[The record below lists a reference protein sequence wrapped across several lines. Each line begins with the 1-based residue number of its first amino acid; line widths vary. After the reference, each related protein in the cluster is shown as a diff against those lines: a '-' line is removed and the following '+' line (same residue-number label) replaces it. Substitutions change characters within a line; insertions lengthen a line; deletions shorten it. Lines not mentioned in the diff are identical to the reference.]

1 MKSRILEKG
10 TELFF
15 RYGVKT
21 VTMDAIASELGISKK
36 TIYQHFPDKDSM
48 VYEVV
53 QTFIELDSA
62 KWDELDRLYPNVVEK
77 IFKSFEMMKDMLTQ
91 MNPRLLFEIQK
102 YFPSA
107 HSLFKQHGEKCI
119 HKNLI
124 ADFKKGAQFGYFR
137 NDIDFEL
144 LARLRMAEVDLAFNP
159 DFYPTNKLSLY
170 ETQFT
175 LMDIF
180 MRGILTEKGL
190 TLYTSYQNNLKSWSA

>member
-53 QTFIELDSA
+53 QSFVAEDVK
-62 KWDELDRLYPNVVEK
+62 KWEELDRRYSNVVEK
-77 IFKSFEMMKDMLTQ
+77 MFKSFEMVKDMLVQ

-102 YFPSA
+102 FFPA
-107 HSLFKQHGEKCI
+107 AFEVFQQHGEKYI
-119 HKNLI
+119 NQNLI

-137 NDIDFEL
+137 NDVDFEL
-144 LARLRMAEVDLAFNP
+144 LARLRMAEVNLVFNP
-159 DFYPTNKLSLY
+159 DFYPKNKLSLY
-170 ETQFT
+170 ETQLT

-190 TLYTSYQNNLKSWSA
+190 TLYTSYQNNLKS

>member
-1 MKSRILEKG
+1 MKSRILIKG

-21 VTMDAIASELGISKK
+21 VTMDAIANELGISKK

-53 QTFIELDSA
+53 KTFTEHDLA
-62 KWDELDRLYPNVVEK
+62 KWKELDRLYSNVIEK
-77 IFKSFEMMKDMLTQ
+77 MFKSFEMTKDLISQ
-91 MNPRLLFEIQK
+91 MNPRLLYEIQK
-102 YFPSA
+102 YFPNA
-107 HSLFKQHGEKCI
+107 FTLFIEHSEKCI
-119 HKNLI
+119 NENLI

-144 LARLRMAEVDLAFNP
+144 LARLRMAEVNLAFNP
-159 DFYPTNKLSLY
+159 DFYPNNKLPLF
-170 ETQFT
+170 ETQ
-175 LMDIF
+175 LVLLDIF

-190 TLYTSYQNNLKSWSA
+190 TLYTSYQNNLSL

>member
-1 MKSRILEKG
+1 MGQQMKSRILHKG

-21 VTMDAIASELGISKK
+21 VTMDSIATELGISKK

-53 QTFIELDSA
+53 KGFIEQDVA
-62 KWDELDRLYPNVVEK
+62 KWAELDRLYSNVIEK
-77 IFKSFEMMKDMLTQ
+77 MFKSFEMTKDLLTQ

-102 YFPSA
+102 YFLKA
-107 HSLFKQHGEKCI
+107 FQLFTEHGEKCI
-119 HKNLI
+119 HENLI

-137 NDIDFEL
+137 NDIDLEL
-144 LARLRMAEVDLAFNP
+144 LARLRMAEVNLAFNP
-159 DFYPTNKLSLY
+159 DFYPNNKLPLF
-170 ETQFT
+170 ETQ
-175 LMDIF
+175 LVMLDIF

-190 TLYTSYQNNLKSWSA
+190 TLYTSYQNNLK

>member
-1 MKSRILEKG
+1 MKSRILIKG

-21 VTMDAIASELGISKK
+21 VTMDAIANELGISKK

-53 QTFIELDSA
+53 KMFTEEDLA
-62 KWDELDRLYPNVVEK
+62 KWKELDRLYSNVIEK
-77 IFKSFEMMKDMLTQ
+77 MFKSFEMTKDLITQ
-91 MNPRLLFEIQK
+91 MNPRLLYEIQK
-102 YFPSA
+102 YFPNA
-107 HSLFKQHGEKCI
+107 FTLFVEHSEKCI
-119 HKNLI
+119 NENLI

-159 DFYPTNKLSLY
+159 NFYPNNKLSLY
-170 ETQFT
+170 DTQLT

-190 TLYTSYQNNLKSWSA
+190 TLYTSYQNNLKS

>member
-1 MKSRILEKG
+1 MKLRILEKG
-10 TELFF
+10 TQLFF
-15 RYGVKT
+15 RYGVKS
-21 VTMDAIASELGISKK
+21 VTMDAIAADLGISKK

-48 VYEVV
+48 VLEVV
-53 QTFIELDSA
+53 QGFIEQDSL
-62 KWDELDRLYPNVVEK
+62 KWDELDRLYSNVIEK
-77 IFKSFEMMKDMLTQ
+77 MFKSFDMVKDMITQ

-102 YFPSA
+102 YFPKA
-107 HSLFKQHGEKCI
+107 YQLFKDHGEKCI

-137 NDIDFEL
+137 SDVDFEL

-159 DFYPTNKLSLY
+159 DFYPNNKLSLY
-170 ETQFT
+170 ETQLT

-190 TLYTSYQNNLKSWSA
+190 TLYNSYQNNLKS

>member
-10 TELFF
+10 TQLFF
-15 RYGVKT
+15 RYGVKS

-53 QTFIELDSA
+53 QAFIVQDDL
-62 KWDELDRLYPNVVEK
+62 KWDELDRLYPNVIEK
-77 IFKSFEMMKDMLTQ
+77 IFQSFEMTKDLFTQ
-91 MNPRLLFEIQK
+91 MNPRLLYEIQK
-102 YFPSA
+102 YFPNA
-107 HSLFKQHGEKCI
+107 YQLFAEHGEKCI

-124 ADFKKGAQFGYFR
+124 ADFKKGVQFGYFR
-137 NDIDFEL
+137 NDIDLEL

-159 DFYPTNKLSLY
+159 DFFPNNKLSLY
-170 ETQFT
+170 ETQLT

>member
-21 VTMDAIASELGISKK
+21 VTMDTIASDLGISKK

-53 QTFIELDSA
+53 KNFIEQDLA
-62 KWDELDRLYPNVVEK
+62 KWDELDRLYSNVIEK
-77 IFKSFEMMKDMLTQ
+77 MFKSFDMTKDLLTQ

-102 YFPSA
+102 YFPTA
-107 HSLFKQHGEKCI
+107 FQLFAQHGENCI
-119 HKNLI
+119 HRNLI

-137 NDIDFEL
+137 SDIDFEL
-144 LARLRMAEVDLAFNP
+144 LARLRMAEVNLAFNP
-159 DFYPTNKLSLY
+159 DFFPNNKLPLF
-170 ETQFT
+170 ETQLV

-190 TLYTSYQNNLKSWSA
+190 TLYTSYQNNLPS

>member
-10 TELFF
+10 TQLFF
-15 RYGVKT
+15 RYGVKS
-21 VTMDAIASELGISKK
+21 VTMDTIAADLGISKK

-48 VYEVV
+48 VLEVV
-53 QTFIELDSA
+53 QAFIEQDSL
-62 KWDELDRLYPNVVEK
+62 KWDELDRMYSNVIEK
-77 IFKSFEMMKDMLTQ
+77 MFKSFEMVKDMLTQ

-102 YFPSA
+102 YFPKA
-107 HSLFKQHGEKCI
+107 YQLFTEHGEKCI

-144 LARLRMAEVDLAFNP
+144 LARLRMAEVDLVFNP
-159 DFYPTNKLSLY
+159 DFYPNNKLSLY
-170 ETQFT
+170 ETQLT
-175 LMDIF
+175 MMDIF

-190 TLYTSYQNNLKSWSA
+190 TLYKSYQNNLSV

>member
-21 VTMDAIASELGISKK
+21 VTMDAIAGELGISKK

-53 QTFIELDSA
+53 QTFIVQDDL
-62 KWDELDRLYPNVVEK
+62 KWDELDRLYPNVIEK
-77 IFKSFEMMKDMLTQ
+77 IFKSFEMTKDLFMQ
-91 MNPRLLFEIQK
+91 MNPRLLYEIQK
-102 YFPSA
+102 YFPA
-107 HSLFKQHGEKCI
+107 AFQLFTEHGEKCI

-159 DFYPTNKLSLY
+159 NFYPNNKLSLY
-170 ETQFT
+170 ETQLT

>member
-10 TELFF
+10 TQLFF
-15 RYGVKT
+15 RYGVKS
-21 VTMDAIASELGISKK
+21 VTMDTIAADLGISKK

-48 VYEVV
+48 VLEVV
-53 QTFIELDSA
+53 QTFIEQDSL
-62 KWDELDRLYPNVVEK
+62 KWDELDRMYSNVIEK
-77 IFKSFEMMKDMLTQ
+77 MFKSFEMVKDMLTQ

-102 YFPSA
+102 YFPKA
-107 HSLFKQHGEKCI
+107 YQLFTEHGEKCI

-159 DFYPTNKLSLY
+159 DFYPNNKLSLY
-170 ETQFT
+170 ETQLT
-175 LMDIF
+175 MMDIF

-190 TLYTSYQNNLKSWSA
+190 TLYNSYQNNLSV

>member
-10 TELFF
+10 AQLFF
-15 RYGVKT
+15 RYGVKS
-21 VTMDAIASELGISKK
+21 VTMDTIAADLGISKK

-48 VYEVV
+48 VFDVV
-53 QTFIELDSA
+53 QNFIEQDSA
-62 KWDELDRLYPNVVEK
+62 KWDELDRLYSNVIEK
-77 IFKSFEMMKDMLTQ
+77 MFKSFEMTKDLLTQ

-102 YFPSA
+102 YFPKA
-107 HSLFKQHGEKCI
+107 YLLFTEHGEKCI

-124 ADFKKGAQFGYFR
+124 ADFRKGAQFGYFR
-137 NDIDFEL
+137 NDVDFEL

-159 DFYPTNKLSLY
+159 DFYPNNKLSLY
-170 ETQFT
+170 ETQIA

-190 TLYTSYQNNLKSWSA
+190 TLYNSYQNNLKS

>member
-10 TELFF
+10 AQLFF
-15 RYGVKT
+15 RYGVKS
-21 VTMDAIASELGISKK
+21 VTMDAIAAELGISKK

-48 VYEVV
+48 VLEVV
-53 QTFIELDSA
+53 QSFIEQDSMKWEALDKMYS
-62 KWDELDRLYPNVVEK
+62 NVIEK
-77 IFKSFEMMKDMLTQ
+77 MFKSFEMVKDMLTQ

-102 YFPSA
+102 YFPNA
-107 HSLFKQHGEKCI
+107 FKLFTEHGEKCI

-137 NDIDFEL
+137 KDIDFEL

-159 DFYPTNKLSLY
+159 DFYPNNKLSLY
-170 ETQFT
+170 ETQLT

-190 TLYTSYQNNLKSWSA
+190 TLYNSYQNNLKS

>member
-1 MKSRILEKG
+1 MKSRILHKG
-10 TELFF
+10 AELFF

-21 VTMDAIASELGISKK
+21 VTMDTIATDLGISKK
-36 TIYQHFPDKDSM
+36 TIYQHFPDKDSI
-48 VYEVV
+48 VFEVV
-53 QTFIELDSA
+53 KTFTEQDLE
-62 KWDELDRLYPNVVEK
+62 KWAELDRLYPNVIEK
-77 IFKSFEMMKDMLTQ
+77 IFMSFEMMKDMLVQ

-107 HSLFKQHGEKCI
+107 YQLFVEHGEKCI

-159 DFYPTNKLSLY
+159 DFYPNNKLSLY
-170 ETQFT
+170 ETQLT

-180 MRGILTEKGL
+180 MRGILTEEGL
-190 TLYTSYQNNLKSWSA
+190 TLYKSYQNNLIK

>member
-53 QTFIELDSA
+53 QTFVTQDIV
-62 KWDELDRLYPNVVEK
+62 KWEELDRLYSNVIEK
-77 IFKSFEMMKDMLTQ
+77 MFQSFEMVKDMVTQ
-91 MNPRLLFEIQK
+91 MNPHLLFEIQK
-102 YFPSA
+102 YFPKA
-107 HSLFKQHGEKCI
+107 FQLFKDHGELFI

-124 ADFKKGAQFGYFR
+124 ADFRKGAQFGYFR

-159 DFYPTNKLSLY
+159 DFYPNNKLSLY
-170 ETQFT
+170 ETQLT

-190 TLYTSYQNNLKSWSA
+190 TLYNSYQNNLQSWSA

>member
-53 QTFIELDSA
+53 KTFTEQDLA
-62 KWDELDRLYPNVVEK
+62 KWKELDRLYSNVIEK
-77 IFKSFEMMKDMLTQ
+77 MFKSFEMTKDLLTQ

-102 YFPSA
+102 YFPNA
-107 HSLFKQHGEKCI
+107 FKLFAEHSETCI
-119 HKNLI
+119 HENLI

-137 NDIDFEL
+137 NDVDFEL
-144 LARLRMAEVDLAFNP
+144 LARLRMAEVNFVFNP
-159 DFYPTNKLSLY
+159 DFYPNNKLPLF
-170 ETQFT
+170 ETQ
-175 LMDIF
+175 LVLLDIF

-190 TLYTSYQNNLKSWSA
+190 TLYTSYQNNLNL